1 MIDKLFMRVLGA
13 ISSALIIVSVF
24 VPFSTIVD
32 TGLFE
37 LYDNLDMIYVPITI
51 IVFGAIGVLAFSINI
66 KTEFAYTTVGAIS
79 FFLIMQTMEVLNNGI
94 GLSKFSLGYY
104 FLLIGDLLTLIF
116 TFLSNL
122 KRKKIVS
129 PVIIEDNS
137 SIPVSNQNIYSNLQG
152 VNQVHQT
159 PNINNMQQTQ
169 GLNMAINNQMQVPN
183 LGINNQIQ
191 PQQPINQNINP
202 INLDQTSVLNSNLIS
217 PNGNIKQ
224 INETHPQVSTEPINN
239 ANPISLEPI
248 PELNVNLTSL
258 NSNIPPI
265 APVIQPQNETVD
277 MPKMNPVLAEFT
289 NNNLQQVQNNKSNST
304 NTFLNNQVNQTN
316 TNNQSNSTTPSSLD
330 IFGR

>member
-32 TGLFE
+32 TGLFG

-122 KRKKIVS
+122 KRKKSVS

-137 SIPVSNQNIYSNLQG
+137 SIPVSNQNIYSNQG
-152 VNQVHQT
+152 VNQVPQT

-183 LGINNQIQ
+183 LGINAQIQ

-224 INETHPQVSTEPINN
+224 INETQPQVSTEPINN

-265 APVIQPQNETVD
+265 APVIKPQNETVD

-289 NNNLQQVQNNKSNST
+289 NNNIQQESQST

>member
-79 FFLIMQTMEVLNNGI
+79 FFLIMQTMEVLNNGV

-122 KRKKIVS
+122 KRKKSVS
-129 PVIIEDNS
+129 PVIMEDNS
-137 SIPVSNQNIYSNLQG
+137 SIPASNQNIYSNLQG
-152 VNQVHQT
+152 VNQVPQT
-159 PNINNMQQTQ
+159 PNINNMQQPQ
-169 GLNMAINNQMQVPN
+169 GLNMAVNNQMQV
-183 LGINNQIQ
+183 
-191 PQQPINQNINP
+191 PINQNINP

-224 INETHPQVSTEPINN
+224 INETQPQVSQEPINN
-239 ANPISLEPI
+239 LNPNPIGLEPI

-289 NNNLQQVQNNKSNST
+289 NNNIQQVQNNKSTST

-316 TNNQSNSTTPSSLD
+316 TNNQSNSTAPSSLD

>member
-79 FFLIMQTMEVLNNGI
+79 FFLIMQTMEVLNNGV

-122 KRKKIVS
+122 KRKKSVS
-129 PVIIEDNS
+129 PVIMEDNS
-137 SIPVSNQNIYSNLQG
+137 SIPASNQNIYSNLQG
-152 VNQVHQT
+152 VNQVPQM
-159 PNINNMQQTQ
+159 PNINNMQQPQ
-169 GLNMAINNQMQVPN
+169 GLNMAVNNQMQVPN

-191 PQQPINQNINP
+191 PQVPINQNINP
-202 INLDQTSVLNSNLIS
+202 INLDQTPGLNSNLT
-217 PNGNIKQ
+217 NTKQ
-224 INETHPQVSTEPINN
+224 INQVSQEPINN
-239 ANPISLEPI
+239 LNPNPIGLEPI

-289 NNNLQQVQNNKSNST
+289 NNNIQQVQNNKSTST

-316 TNNQSNSTTPSSLD
+316 TNNQSNSTAPSSLD

>member
-1 MIDKLFMRVLGA
+1 
-13 ISSALIIVSVF
+13 
-24 VPFSTIVD
+24 
-32 TGLFE
+32 
-37 LYDNLDMIYVPITI
+37 
-51 IVFGAIGVLAFSINI
+51 
-66 KTEFAYTTVGAIS
+66 
-79 FFLIMQTMEVLNNGI
+79 
-94 GLSKFSLGYY
+94 
-104 FLLIGDLLTLIF
+104 
-116 TFLSNL
+116 
-122 KRKKIVS
+122 
-129 PVIIEDNS
+129 
-137 SIPVSNQNIYSNLQG
+137 
-152 VNQVHQT
+152 
-159 PNINNMQQTQ
+159 
-169 GLNMAINNQMQVPN
+169 MAINNQMQVPN
-183 LGINNQIQ
+183 LGINAQIQ

-289 NNNLQQVQNNKSNST
+289 NNNIQQVQNNKPKST

>member
-122 KRKKIVS
+122 KRKKSVS

-152 VNQVHQT
+152 VNQVPQT
-159 PNINNMQQTQ
+159 PNINNMQQPQ
-169 GLNMAINNQMQVPN
+169 GLNMAVNNQMQVPN

-191 PQQPINQNINP
+191 PQVPIQPINQNINP
-202 INLDQTSVLNSNLIS
+202 ISLDQTPGLNSNLT
-217 PNGNIKQ
+217 NTKQ
-224 INETHPQVSTEPINN
+224 INQVSQEPINN
-239 ANPISLEPI
+239 LNPNPIGLEPI

-289 NNNLQQVQNNKSNST
+289 NNNIQQVQNNKSKST

-316 TNNQSNSTTPSSLD
+316 TNNQSNSTAPSSLD

>member
-1 MIDKLFMRVLGA
+1 
-13 ISSALIIVSVF
+13 
-24 VPFSTIVD
+24 
-32 TGLFE
+32 
-37 LYDNLDMIYVPITI
+37 
-51 IVFGAIGVLAFSINI
+51 
-66 KTEFAYTTVGAIS
+66 
-79 FFLIMQTMEVLNNGI
+79 MEVLNNGI

-122 KRKKIVS
+122 KRKKSVS

-152 VNQVHQT
+152 VNQVPQT
-159 PNINNMQQTQ
+159 PNINNMQQPQ
-169 GLNMAINNQMQVPN
+169 GLNMAVNNQMQVPN

-191 PQQPINQNINP
+191 PQVPIQPINQNINP
-202 INLDQTSVLNSNLIS
+202 ISLDQTPGLNSNLT
-217 PNGNIKQ
+217 NTKQ
-224 INETHPQVSTEPINN
+224 INQVSQEPINN
-239 ANPISLEPI
+239 LNPNPIGLEPI

-289 NNNLQQVQNNKSNST
+289 NNNIQQVQNNKSKST

-316 TNNQSNSTTPSSLD
+316 TNNQSNSTAPSSLD

>member
-79 FFLIMQTMEVLNNGI
+79 FFLIMQTMEVLNNGV

-122 KRKKIVS
+122 KRKKSVS

-152 VNQVHQT
+152 VNQVPQT
-159 PNINNMQQTQ
+159 PNIQPQ
-169 GLNMAINNQMQVPN
+169 GLNMAVNNQMQVPN

-191 PQQPINQNINP
+191 PQVPIQPINQNINP
-202 INLDQTSVLNSNLIS
+202 ISLDQTPGLNSNLT
-217 PNGNIKQ
+217 NTKQ
-224 INETHPQVSTEPINN
+224 INQVSQEPINN
-239 ANPISLEPI
+239 LNPNPIGLEPI

-289 NNNLQQVQNNKSNST
+289 NNNIQQVQNNKSKST

-316 TNNQSNSTTPSSLD
+316 TNNQSNSTAPSSLD

>member
-79 FFLIMQTMEVLNNGI
+79 FFLIMQTMEVLNNGV

-116 TFLSNL
+116 AFLSNL
-122 KRKKIVS
+122 KRKKSIS

-152 VNQVHQT
+152 VNQVPQT
-159 PNINNMQQTQ
+159 PNINNMQQPQ
-169 GLNMAINNQMQVPN
+169 GLNMAVNNQMQV
-183 LGINNQIQ
+183 
-191 PQQPINQNINP
+191 PINQNINP

-224 INETHPQVSTEPINN
+224 INETQPQVSQEPINN
-239 ANPISLEPI
+239 LNPNPIGLEPI

-289 NNNLQQVQNNKSNST
+289 NNNIQQVQNNKSTST

-316 TNNQSNSTTPSSLD
+316 TNNQSNSTAPSSLD

>member
-122 KRKKIVS
+122 KRKKSVS

-137 SIPVSNQNIYSNLQG
+137 SIPVSIQNIYSNLQG
-152 VNQVHQT
+152 VNQVPQT
-159 PNINNMQQTQ
+159 PNINNMQQPQ
-169 GLNMAINNQMQVPN
+169 GLNMAVNNQMQVPN

-191 PQQPINQNINP
+191 PQVPIQPINQNINP
-202 INLDQTSVLNSNLIS
+202 ISLDQTPGLNSNLT
-217 PNGNIKQ
+217 NTKQ
-224 INETHPQVSTEPINN
+224 INQVSQEPINN
-239 ANPISLEPI
+239 LNPNPIGLEPI

-289 NNNLQQVQNNKSNST
+289 NNNIQQVQNNKSTST

-316 TNNQSNSTTPSSLD
+316 TNNQSNSTAPSSLD

>member
-122 KRKKIVS
+122 KRKKSVS

-152 VNQVHQT
+152 VNQVPQT
-159 PNINNMQQTQ
+159 PNINNMQQPQ
-169 GLNMAINNQMQVPN
+169 GLNMAVNNQMQVPN

-191 PQQPINQNINP
+191 PQVPIQPINQNINP
-202 INLDQTSVLNSNLIS
+202 ISLDQTPGLNSNLT
-217 PNGNIKQ
+217 NTKQ
-224 INETHPQVSTEPINN
+224 INQVSQEPINN
-239 ANPISLEPI
+239 LNPNPIGLEPI

-289 NNNLQQVQNNKSNST
+289 NNNIQQVQNNKSTST

-316 TNNQSNSTTPSSLD
+316 TNNQSNSTAPSSLD